1 MGDKGREG
9 QKAQKMGDVI
19 NGRPLRIMAAF
30 LSNIPCIV
38 LTSFQVEMLQN
49 CVYILH
55 TTYCASEFSEKKCF
69 YVVNHFLYQ

>member
-49 CVYILH
+49 CVYILDIVQV
-55 TTYCASEFSEKKCF
+55 SSQRKSVFM
-69 YVVNHFLYQ
+69 